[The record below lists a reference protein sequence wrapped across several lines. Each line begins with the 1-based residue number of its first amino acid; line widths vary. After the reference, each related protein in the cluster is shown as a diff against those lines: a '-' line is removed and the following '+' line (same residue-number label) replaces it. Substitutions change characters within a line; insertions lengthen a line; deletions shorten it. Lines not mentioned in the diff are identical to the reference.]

1 MNAHFSIDFSAGFQ
15 EPSLGIR
22 GYRPG
27 GPALPGALRRAG
39 RALEFALTAK
49 GCSKTGGA
57 GGDPTKNDGFNG
69 IKLTLNGMK
78 QVTTIDI

>member
-1 MNAHFSIDFSAGFQ
+1 MGQRCRELCD
-15 EPSLGIR
+15 EPGVPWNS
-22 GYRPG
+22 
-27 GPALPGALRRAG
+27 
-39 RALEFALTAK
+39 TAK

-57 GGDPTKNDGFNG
+57 GGDPTKNNGFNG